1 MSINFDPYDKKFL
14 ISPMYITKNIK
25 GYTLIELIIVIG
37 ILTIISTI
45 SIPAFLKVIE
55 KSADRAVRISL
66 MQSFKECQI
75 DITSGV
81 KIPTFQ
87 LDMGTVRQNGYYRFY
102 QQYDYV
108 RREDGFIPPTT
119 LGNCLGPLGPHRL
132 GVKKIKGEN
141 KNGEIWINLST
152 GEKTE
157 KGNLK
162 WN

>member
-1 MSINFDPYDKKFL
+1 
-14 ISPMYITKNIK
+14 MYIIKKNN
-25 GYTLIELIIVIG
+25 GYSVIELLITFGIIA
-37 ILTIISTI
+37 IISI
-45 SIPAFLKVIE
+45 IAFPSFINLIE

-66 MQSFKECQI
+66 IKSFKECKI
-75 DITSGV
+75 DAISGV
-81 KIPTFQ
+81 KVPTFQ
-87 LDMGTVRQNGYYRFY
+87 LDMGIVRRNGFYRFY

-119 LGNCLGPLGPHRL
+119 LGNCIGPLGPHRL
-132 GVKKIKGEN
+132 GVRKIKGKN

>member
-1 MSINFDPYDKKFL
+1 
-14 ISPMYITKNIK
+14 MYIIKKNN
-25 GYTLIELIIVIG
+25 GYSVIELLITFG
-37 ILTIISTI
+37 IISII
-45 SIPAFLKVIE
+45 SIIAFPSFINVIE

-66 MQSFKECQI
+66 IKSFKECKI
-75 DITSGV
+75 DIISGV

-87 LDMGTVRQNGYYRFY
+87 LDMGIVRRNGFYRFY

-119 LGNCLGPLGPHRL
+119 LGNCIGPLGPHRL
-132 GVKKIKGEN
+132 GVRKIKGKN

>member
-1 MSINFDPYDKKFL
+1 
-14 ISPMYITKNIK
+14 MYITKNIK